1 MPKASEKTRGEP
13 SPASVVTRACHAMG
27 VGIGFRVR
35 RNTLNTIK
43 MTTPRSIKTRSALRI
58 NGLIQVKLGLGEHL
72 LHAFNV
78 ASDVQAVDQ
87 GVAHFHCEL
96 HQGAIVCV
104 AE

>member
-1 MPKASEKTRGEP
+1 MPKGSEKTWGEP

-43 MTTPRSIKTRSALRI
+43 MTATRSIKTRSALRI

-87 GVAHFHCEL
+87 RVGPFHLEFY
-96 HQGAIVCV
+96 QGPIVFV
-104 AE
+104 W